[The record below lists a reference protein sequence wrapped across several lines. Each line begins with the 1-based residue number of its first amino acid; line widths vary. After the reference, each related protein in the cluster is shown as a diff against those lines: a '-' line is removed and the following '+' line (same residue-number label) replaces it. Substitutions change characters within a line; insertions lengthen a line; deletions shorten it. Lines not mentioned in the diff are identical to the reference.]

1 MTEGQADEI
10 IDQLT
15 SIVRLLAALAEMDDR
30 FKGAST
36 IADGMKA
43 LTNYENYVD

>member
-15 SIVRLLAALAEMDDR
+15 SIVRLLAALAEMDER
-30 FKGAST
+30 FEGPST
-36 IADGMKA
+36 IAEGMKA
-43 LTNYENYVD
+43 LTDYEKYVD

>member
-1 MTEGQADEI
+1 MTESQADQI

-15 SIVRLLAALAEMDDR
+15 SIVRLLAALAEMDER
-30 FKGAST
+30 FEGAST

-43 LTNYENYVD
+43 LTDYENVVD